1 MNIEDVRRVLVV
13 GAGTMGVEIGFQ
25 CARHGYDVVLYDH
38 APEVLDTVVPR
49 LKARLE
55 QLAMNGDLSQVETDA
70 ALARMTTKSDARE
83 AAQEV
88 DLVSEAIPEDP
99 KLKGEVF
106 ARFNELCPSRTV
118 FTTNTSTLVPSQI
131 AEATG
136 RPSRFAALHF
146 HTPVWIANVVDI
158 MPHPGTSEETVAL
171 LRGFA
176 KRIGQIP
183 ILLEKEHRG
192 YVFNAMLSAMLTE
205 AQTMAAD
212 GVASVEDI
220 DRAWMGVMKTSIGPF
235 GIMDLVGLDT
245 VWHITDYWARKAFWM
260 RRLRRNANFL
270 KEYVDK
276 GYLGRKSGQGFY
288 SYPEP
293 AYEQPGFV
301 QGE

>member
-1 MNIEDVRRVLVV
+1 
-13 GAGTMGVEIGFQ
+13 
-25 CARHGYDVVLYDH
+25 
-38 APEVLDTVVPR
+38 
-49 LKARLE
+49 
-55 QLAMNGDLSQVETDA
+55 
-70 ALARMTTKSDARE
+70 
-83 AAQEV
+83 
-88 DLVSEAIPEDP
+88 
-99 KLKGEVF
+99 
-106 ARFNELCPSRTV
+106 
-118 FTTNTSTLVPSQI
+118 
-131 AEATG
+131 
-136 RPSRFAALHF
+136 
-146 HTPVWIANVVDI
+146 
-158 MPHPGTSEETVAL
+158 
-171 LRGFA
+171 
-176 KRIGQIP
+176 
-183 ILLEKEHRG
+183 
-192 YVFNAMLSAMLTE
+192 MLSAMLTE

-220 DRAWMGVMKTSIGPF
+220 DRTWMGVMKTSIGPF

>member
-25 CARHGYDVVLYDH
+25 CARHGYDVALYDH

-118 FTTNTSTLVPSQI
+118 LPPTRRRSYRRRSPKLQDDRRGLQLSTFTP
-131 AEATG
+131 
-136 RPSRFAALHF
+136 
-146 HTPVWIANVVDI
+146 
-158 MPHPGTSEETVAL
+158 
-171 LRGFA
+171 
-176 KRIGQIP
+176 
-183 ILLEKEHRG
+183 
-192 YVFNAMLSAMLTE
+192 
-205 AQTMAAD
+205 
-212 GVASVEDI
+212 
-220 DRAWMGVMKTSIGPF
+220 PF
-235 GIMDLVGLDT
+235 G
-245 VWHITDYWARKAFWM
+245 
-260 RRLRRNANFL
+260 
-270 KEYVDK
+270 
-276 GYLGRKSGQGFY
+276 
-288 SYPEP
+288 
-293 AYEQPGFV
+293 
-301 QGE
+301 